1 MLTIYTAQYRYSG
14 KNRLDIT
21 VKGKDPVGSWFAPTW
36 EMVMKTKKGLMSKD
50 EYTRKYYSLMRE
62 RYREHP
68 DIFNDLLKRDEA
80 VFVCFE
86 KPEEG
91 FCHRYILANIFTKM
105 GATYKG
111 ELNTD
116 GSFRGK
122 VDLEAFEEPV

>member
-1 MLTIYTAQYRYSG
+1 LKIYTSQYNYSG

-36 EMVMKTKKGLMSKD
+36 EMVMKTKKGIMSKE
-50 EYTRKYYSLMRE
+50 EYTRKYYRLMRE
-62 RYREHP
+62 RYQKDP
-68 DIFNDLLKRDEA
+68 GPFKDLLNRDEV

-91 FCHRYILANIFTKM
+91 FCHRYILANIFSRM
-105 GATYKG
+105 GAEYKG

-116 GSFRGK
+116 GTFWGN
-122 VDLEAFEEPV
+122 VDLEWFEEPE